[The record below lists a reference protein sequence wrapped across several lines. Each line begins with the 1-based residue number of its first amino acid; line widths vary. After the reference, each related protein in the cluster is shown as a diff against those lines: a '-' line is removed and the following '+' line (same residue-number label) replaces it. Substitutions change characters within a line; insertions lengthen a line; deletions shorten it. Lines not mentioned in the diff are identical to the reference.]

1 MEWIIFWLIVNC
13 VVGYLI
19 GRQKDDMASA
29 IALSIFLG
37 PIGWL
42 IAALS
47 RGGLRKCPHCA
58 EFVKPEAMICRYV
71 AKTYQS
77 SNQSR
82 NHLNP
87 KLARVRKSG
96 W

>member
-42 IAALS
+42 IARFRAAVFGNA
-47 RGGLRKCPHCA
+47 RIAP
-58 EFVKPEAMICRYV
+58 
-71 AKTYQS
+71 S
-77 SNQSR
+77 S
-82 NHLNP
+82 LNP
-87 KLARVRKSG
+87 RR
-96 W
+96 